1 MSIFD
6 KFNQKMDKQ
15 ALAQQ
20 IADAKANQPKQLV
33 DGTYDCVL
41 DVFEVKT
48 DKDVF
53 MVHCQFKVIEG
64 ECKGSLIH
72 RSFKCSGTK
81 NDGFMIYQANRF
93 INQLQPSEEL
103 VWHSDYERYN
113 NDILDIAEE
122 LCGKVG
128 AEITVKTNAKNPKY
142 KDIEIVQ
149 VYDM

>member
-6 KFNQKMDKQ
+6 KFNQKMDK
-15 ALAQQ
+15 ASLNKQ
-20 IADAKANQPKQLV
+20 IADAEKNQPKQLE
-33 DGTYDCVL
+33 DGNYDCVL
-41 DVFEVKT
+41 DVLEVKT

-81 NDGFMIYQANRF
+81 NDGFMIWSASKF

-128 AEITVKTNAKNPKY
+128 CDVEVKTNTKNPKY
-142 KDIEIVQ
+142 KDISIGEVWDI
-149 VYDM
+149 